1 MKSETRTRPIH
12 ESRSY
17 RRVSVFRTESI
28 SMAIPLKANNTRRL
42 RLRRR
47 RPQELSPWSGSILE
61 TSTTWRATYRPKV
74 SSICCRCAML
84 PPPPPLPR
92 PPSDLESFCCWQFRE
107 REQTRSSSTSSLCC
121 HSPRDTTPPQSL
133 PVPPKGIPFIPLFDT
148 STRFPLSLP
157 PSSPPKERTS
167 EIASGTVPDRIF
179 AASTEI
185 SPSGRRVPRYKYLF
199 SRRGKR
205 ETSGYE
211 ISRGSVSF
219 SKVFL
224 FQSKERKFR
233 PIWEYR
239 FSMKIFFDRW
249 RSELNEI
256 YFVSLES
263 CNSFRSIEII

>member
-1 MKSETRTRPIH
+1 
-12 ESRSY
+12 
-17 RRVSVFRTESI
+17 
-28 SMAIPLKANNTRRL
+28 MAIPLKANNTRRL

-74 SSICCRCAML
+74 SSICCRCAM
-84 PPPPPLPR
+84 PPPPP
-92 PPSDLESFCCWQFRE
+92 PP
-107 REQTRSSSTSSLCC
+107 
-121 HSPRDTTPPQSL
+121 PP
-133 PVPPKGIPFIPLFDT
+133 
-148 STRFPLSLP
+148 P
-157 PSSPPKERTS
+157 PSSLRLGKLLLLAISRTRADAFQQHQQLMLSLSSRHDAAPISPRSAQRDPFQPIIRHLDSLPSLSLSPLPPPKERTS